1 MNKKLD
7 LIKKM
12 KFNKS
17 YLISETNFDFRNFL
31 RINNVPQSDRA
42 QENTVNCRSQY
53 CGKAFKNKKCQNE
66 HQKV

>member
-17 YLISETNFDFRNFL
+17 YLISDNNFNFRNFL
-31 RINNVPQSDRA
+31 RINNVPKSDRA
-42 QENTVNCRSQY
+42 QENTVNCGS
-53 CGKAFKNKKCQNE
+53 
-66 HQKV
+66 